1 MNVNGIGLTS
11 PNVNVNGINTSGYG
25 DKNESADIP
34 EASPKKNRDE
44 YIPSEED
51 KSIGLYRPAEDKE
64 GTPYIEYDAPEE
76 DSGEECTANTDRVDR
91 EIKKLEEKEELFRS
105 QLRSASED
113 KRDDIE
119 KQLEAVEK
127 ELALK
132 DNDSY
137 RRENAD
143 FSRT

>member
-1 MNVNGIGLTS
+1 MNINGIGLTS

-25 DKNESADIP
+25 DKNESAAIP
-34 EASPKKNRDE
+34 EAYPKKNRDE

-76 DSGEECTANTDRVDR
+76 DTGEECTANTDRVDR
-91 EIKKLEEKEELFRS
+91 EIKKLEEKEE
-105 QLRSASED
+105 QLRRQLRTVSKD

-119 KQLEAVEK
+119 KQ
-127 ELALK
+127 LALK

-143 FSRT
+143 FS